1 MIIENWMLKLTLI
14 AFGKIKTK
22 EYKVLYDEY
31 LKRLSLYAKVEVVEL
46 EAESFNPGEEIR
58 AKKKEA
64 ERLLDYIHRHKLGT
78 VILCDE
84 RGREFTSHEFASEL
98 EKMGEVVLVVG
109 GTAGFGESVKEMHQ
123 VKLALSKMTMPHELA
138 RVVLMEQLYRA
149 GTILSGKTY
158 HY

>member
-1 MIIENWMLKLTLI
+1 MLKITII

-22 EYKVLYDEY
+22 EYKTLYEEY
-31 LKRLSLYAKVEVVEL
+31 LKRLSLYAKVELIEL
-46 EAESFNPGEEIR
+46 EAESFNPGEEVR

-84 RGREFTSHEFASEL
+84 HGQEFTSAGFAQEL
-98 EKMGEVVLVVG
+98 EKLGEAVLVIG
-109 GTAGFGESVKEMHQ
+109 GALGFGESVKEMHQ
-123 VKLALSKMTMPHELA
+123 VKLSLSKMTMPHELA
-138 RVVLMEQLYRA
+138 RVVLAEQLYRA
-149 GTILSGKTY
+149 GTILAKKTY

>member
-1 MIIENWMLKLTLI
+1 MLKLTII
-14 AFGKIKTK
+14 AFGKIKSK
-22 EYKVLYDEY
+22 EYKALHEEY

-46 EAESFNPGEEIR
+46 EPESFNPGEEVR

-84 RGREFTSHEFASEL
+84 RGQEFTSVEFAKEL
-98 EKMGEVVLVVG
+98 EKLQEAVLVIG
-109 GTAGFGESVKEMHQ
+109 GTAGFGEAVKEMHQ
-123 VKLALSKMTMPHELA
+123 VKIALSKMTLPHELA
-138 RVVLMEQLYRA
+138 RVVLAEQLYRA
-149 GTILSGKTY
+149 GTILAGKTY

>member
-1 MIIENWMLKLTLI
+1 MLKLTII
-14 AFGKIKTK
+14 AFGKMRTK
-22 EYKVLYDEY
+22 ELKNLSEEY
-31 LKRLSLYAKVEVVEL
+31 LKRLSPYAKVEVVEL
-46 EAESFNPGEEIR
+46 EPESFQPGEEVR

-84 RGREFTSHEFASEL
+84 RGREFTSTEFALEL
-98 EKMGEVVLVVG
+98 EKMGEVVLVIG
-109 GTAGFGESVKEMHQ
+109 GALGFGESVKEMHQ
-123 VKLALSKMTMPHELA
+123 VKLALSKLTLPHELA

-149 GTILSGKTY
+149 GTILAGKTY